1 MARVAPALLVAIAL
15 AAAPAVAQ
23 PALQGAAAHGPRV
36 TVTGEGHVSAVPDLA
51 SLDVA
56 VVTTAADPAAALSEN
71 AARMRTT
78 EAAFKAAGIAERDI
92 ATSGFSVTP
101 QYASDDGRAPAHRPP
116 RITGYTVR
124 NEVTIKVRDLGKLG
138 SVMSAAVGQGANSVG
153 SLAFSLA
160 DPQHVVDQARQKAV
174 EDARHRATLYAEA
187 LGLKLGPL
195 VALTD
200 RGGGVP
206 RPVPMFAARAM
217 AAPPTVPISPGERE
231 VSASVT
237 AVWRLQPK

>member
-1 MARVAPALLVAIAL
+1 MARVAPALLVAIVL
-15 AAAPAVAQ
+15 AAVPAVAQ
-23 PALQGAAAHGPRV
+23 PAPHGAAAQGPRV
-36 TVTGEGHVSAVPDLA
+36 AVTGEGHVSAVPDLA

-78 EAAFKAAGIAERDI
+78 QAAFSAAGIAGRDI
-92 ATSGFSVTP
+92 ATSGLTVTP
-101 QYASDDGRAPAHRPP
+101 QYASDDGHAPANRPP

-124 NEVTIKVRDLGKLG
+124 NEVTVKVRDLGKLG
-138 SVMSAAVGQGANSVG
+138 AVMSAAVGQGANSVG

-160 DPQHVVDQARQKAV
+160 DPQRLLDQARRKAV
-174 EDARHRATLYAEA
+174 DDARHRATLYADA

-195 VALTD
+195 VSLTD
-200 RGGGVP
+200 HGGGLP

-217 AAPPTVPISPGERE
+217 AAPSAVPISPGERE